1 MRLPGMRR
9 ARARPR
15 RPRGHP
21 ALLMVADQGPP
32 IATHPPHTSA
42 SASTPALVRLRKA
55 CCCCCSAA
63 LLLPLAVAS
72 AAAAVVLLL
81 RLLRLLLLLTA
92 PPTRA
97 GVPAVP
103 DLRRQGH
110 QVQPKRPD
118 ARRDRLQEA
127 PQPVRESARYGPE
140 TQGAASTMLCQVAER
155 SARACAPRARR
166 LWAALGGSGQLG
178 TRGGRAEPAHARRL
192 QGRRSHPPPLS
203 LLLHTTPGTRRAD
216 TTATTAT
223 LETARPPGALCWR
236 PCGPGAHAWR
246 RPCPARAAACVARAP
261 W

>member
-81 RLLRLLLLLTA
+81 RRHRVAASSMLRQ
-92 PPTRA
+92 
-97 GVPAVP
+97 VPEHGACTC
-103 DLRRQGH
+103 
-110 QVQPKRPD
+110 
-118 ARRDRLQEA
+118 ARRA
-127 PQPVRESARYGPE
+127 W
-140 TQGAASTMLCQVAER
+140 
-155 SARACAPRARR
+155 R
-166 LWAALGGSGQLG
+166 LWAARHSQGEVGPLGAPPLPWVLAPSHLQSRRFHLPPLTTQEPGGRILR
-178 TRGGRAEPAHARRL
+178 RGGR
-192 QGRRSHPPPLS
+192 PLRGS
-203 LLLHTTPGTRRAD
+203 
-216 TTATTAT
+216 
-223 LETARPPGALCWR
+223 
-236 PCGPGAHAWR
+236 
-246 RPCPARAAACVARAP
+246 PARAAGRRAACGMKHGPVSPCTVVCCREGSYRAP
-261 W
+261 VELRTLKLMSNTGYLTADLPQSQRVVITTVLPRHTPHLF

>member
-127 PQPVRESARYGPE
+127 LQPVSKRAAARRHRA
-140 TQGAASTMLCQVAER
+140 AASTMLRQVPEHG
-155 SARACAPRARR
+155 ARTCARRVWR
-166 LWAALGGSGQLG
+166 LWAA
-178 TRGGRAEPAHARRL
+178 RH
-192 QGRRSHPPPLS
+192 SHGEADPVSRQPPPESPIPLAAAYY
-203 LLLHTTPGTRRAD
+203 PGTRRAD
-216 TTATTAT
+216 TTARRTT
-223 LETARPPGALCWR
+223 LERA
-236 PCGPGAHAWR
+236 R
-246 RPCPARAAACVARAP
+246 RPGPLAALAP
-261 W
+261 HGLTSTCGVWL